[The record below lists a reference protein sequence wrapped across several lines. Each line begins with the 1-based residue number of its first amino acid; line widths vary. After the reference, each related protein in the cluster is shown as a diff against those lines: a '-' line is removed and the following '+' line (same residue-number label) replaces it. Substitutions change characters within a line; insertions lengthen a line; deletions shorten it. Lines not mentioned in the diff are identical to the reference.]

1 MSDEI
6 VKSGEIPSGMIKV
19 SSEFNDMLPRSIYAT
34 PYIRSKTGSAS
45 DFGGMSQDNLSGGG
59 SIGFNNVMRNPS
71 RRFYDPR
78 YTATSMYMPRSN
90 KDRNMWCRWFY
101 DHDPLTGA
109 ILDLHA
115 ELPHSQAEFLT
126 DDPIINRHIN
136 ECVDRVN
143 LFSQMPQI
151 DLEFQKIGEVFI
163 HTPWNKE
170 LGMWEDIILHNPDY
184 MEVTYSPFAERESL
198 LELIPSEELK
208 KIVYSTKPEDQPLKR
223 RIPIDIL
230 RRVLTGKNILLD
242 NKEVTHIARKSNPT
256 DERGSSILARLFRT
270 YMLEDKY
277 HEMQQTTVDALMYP
291 LKIFKLG
298 DKNKGWIP
306 AKEHQEALAQMLSQ
320 ANMDPNFSLIYHY
333 GLETEV
339 FSVVDKLMKLDTEW
353 TNIDKRKMNALGV
366 NQAFIENSGSYASSN
381 VGLQIQLAKYKAK
394 RDLFET
400 RWLQDKFFK
409 VMAQRNEWYTR
420 DKREIVGNYRVKRT
434 GAEQESRLVVPKI
447 VWHKK
452 LMMRDDQSYLNFLN
466 NVYAAGKGP
475 ISTITLLMQMGLN
488 LEEELIN
495 KKKQRAVEDRIGEY
509 IHPPVEKAAFN
520 TSSSKVAEVSLQKRF
535 FDKFKI
541 GKDKTIEVKQID
553 EPKNLIDL
561 EALKKELENVNAF
574 DIGTDNSG
582 KDRAEFIS
590 SKNELIGN
598 RGNINQSELGKDELL
613 EKEKK
618 EDIKSTRE
626 VNLVD
631 NQEWYK
637 NIQSPNISSE
647 VIMLL
652 TSYIKKLTNIIKKYD
667 NFSEGVNTEKNDII
681 KLLSDLYLQG
691 KLTSYSHT
699 NYLPIQK
706 EIYSNE
712 IQDYSDIMLFNE
724 FEDWI
729 SQLSKID
736 ITKDSLFK
744 VFRDLSNTCYS
755 YGQLKGFKEQGIEN
769 AKVFNVFKNEGLQ
782 YPVNQLLNKGWNLS
796 NVISP
801 NSEIIILIPCIEGY
815 ENTGLNPHI
824 KKQIDMLVNDITIK
838 ACPVEHAAFFERFIN
853 KFGKYVK
860 RKYNTIS
867 FTNDC
872 VDLKEWENDTIAR
885 FQKTSSDTNIIQ
897 SKVLIERTSKI
908 GSIQS
913 FTSGKDL
920 FISNWIFK
928 NESLITDS
936 LLSLINIY
944 DELEKPI
951 NKIFKEASYDLA
963 QDEIDTYRLL
973 NYIEPIQDEKEVI
986 YGWKIS
992 EYIPKDTD
1000 YRLLNGKVW
1009 DIKGKSANKN
1019 KSPIKIF
1026 DDNVKLWLFYPQRLN
1041 ETIKNYFEI
1050 L

>member
-1 MSDEI
+1 MADEI
-6 VKSGEIPSGMIKV
+6 IKNGNNDSGLIKV

-34 PYIRSKTGSAS
+34 PYIRNKTGSAS
-45 DFGGMSQDNLSGGG
+45 DFGGMSQDNLAGGG
-59 SIGFNNVMRNPS
+59 SIGYNNVMRNPS

-101 DHDPLTGA
+101 DHDAMIGA
-109 ILDLHA
+109 VLDLHA

-126 DDPIINRHIN
+126 DDSIINRHIN
-136 ECVDRVN
+136 DCVDRVN
-143 LFSQMPQI
+143 LFAQMPQI

-163 HTPWNKE
+163 NTPWNKE
-170 LGMWEDIILHNPDY
+170 LGMWEDIIIHNPDY
-184 MEVTYSPFAERESL
+184 VEVRYSPFAERDSL
-198 LELIPSEELK
+198 IELIPSEELK
-208 KIVYSTKPEDQPLKR
+208 KIVYSTKPEEQQLKR
-223 RIPIDIL
+223 RIPVDIL

-242 NKEVTHIARKSNPT
+242 NKEVTHIARKSNPY
-256 DERGSSILARLFRT
+256 DERGTSIISRIFRDL
-270 YMLEDKY
+270 MLEDKY
-277 HEMQQTTVDALMYP
+277 REFMQTSVDSMIYP

-298 DKNKGWIP
+298 DKQKGWIP
-306 AKEHQEALAQMLSQ
+306 SKEHQEALAQMLSQ

-353 TNIDKRKMNALGV
+353 QNIDKRKMTALGV
-366 NQAFIENSGSYASSN
+366 NEQFISGGTSFASAN
-381 VGLQIQLAKYKAK
+381 VGLQIQLARYKAK

-409 VMAQRNEWYTR
+409 VMAERNEWYTR
-420 DKREIVGNYRVKRT
+420 DKREIVGQYRVKRT
-434 GAEQESRLVVPKI
+434 GAEQEGRLILPKI

-488 LEEELIN
+488 LEEELTN
-495 KKKQRAVEDRIGEY
+495 KKKQKAIEDRIGEY
-509 IHPPVEKAAFN
+509 IHPPVEKTAGDKSAA
-520 TSSSKVAEVSLQKRF
+520 KIIEKKGF

-541 GKDKTIEVKQID
+541 SKDKTIEVKQIE
-553 EPKNLIDL
+553 EPKKENLIDL
-561 EALKKELENVNAF
+561 ETLKKELENPENKAL
-574 DIGTDNSG
+574 IESQS
-582 KDRAEFIS
+582 KDFVGQM
-590 SKNELIGN
+590 GN
-598 RGNINQSELGKDELL
+598 RVKILDKEEIL

-618 EDIKSTRE
+618 EDILSTRE

-667 NFSEGVNTEKNDII
+667 NFSEGVNLEKNDII

-729 SQLSKID
+729 EQLSKIE

-755 YGQLKGFKEQGIEN
+755 YGQLKGFKEQGIEK

-815 ENTGLNPHI
+815 ENSEIDPHI
-824 KKQIDMLVNDITIK
+824 KKQIDMLVNDIQIK
-838 ACPVEHAAFFERFIN
+838 ACPIEHYAFFERFIN
-853 KFGKYVK
+853 KFGKYIK
-860 RKYNTIS
+860 RKYNTIN
-867 FTNDC
+867 FVPDI
-872 VDLKEWENDTIAR
+872 VDEKKWEEDTITR
-885 FQKTSSDTNIIQ
+885 FSKTSSDTSIIQ

-908 GSIQS
+908 GSIAS

-951 NKIFKEASYDLA
+951 SKVFKEASYDLA

-973 NYIEPIQDEKEVI
+973 NYIEPIADDKEII

-992 EYIPKDTD
+992 EHIPRDTD
-1000 YRLLNGKVW
+1000 YRLIMGKVW
-1009 DIKGKSANKN
+1009 DIKGKSANK
-1019 KSPIKIF
+1019 SHTPIKIF
-1026 DDNVKLWLFYPQRLN
+1026 NDNIKLWLFYPQRLN
-1041 ETIKNYFEI
+1041 ETIKQYFEI